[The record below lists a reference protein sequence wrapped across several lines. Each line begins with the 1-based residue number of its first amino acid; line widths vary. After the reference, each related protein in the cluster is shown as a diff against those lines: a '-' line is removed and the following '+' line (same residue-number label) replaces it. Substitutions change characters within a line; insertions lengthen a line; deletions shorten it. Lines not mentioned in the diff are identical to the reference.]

1 MIFLNDHIRYERVL
15 SKKYEFYYMQLG
27 DKLTEFLS
35 EVKSMHAHPNGPVF
49 YSLNNVPKDKKM
61 KVEFFIPVKEIVD
74 TKDEMKFHSLY
85 SVEQMIS
92 MRITN
97 DFEHKTEEAYSALLQ
112 FIQSQNL
119 IQLTPPY
126 HIIDTVDNA
135 FVTIKIGYIRK
146 DRMLL

>member
-15 SKKYEFYYMQLG
+15 SKKYEFYYTQLG
-27 DKLTEFLS
+27 DKLTDFLS
-35 EVKSMHAHPNGPVF
+35 EVKGINAHPNGPVF

-61 KVEFFIPVKEIVD
+61 NVEFFIPVKEIVD
-74 TKDEMKFHSLY
+74 TKNKMKFHSYY
-85 SVEQMIS
+85 SVEQMLS

-97 DFEHKTEEAYSALLQ
+97 NFEYKTEEAYSALLQ
-112 FIQSQNL
+112 FMQSQNL

-126 HIIDTVDNA
+126 HIIDTFSDNP

-146 DRMLL
+146 E

>member
-1 MIFLNDHIRYERVL
+1 
-15 SKKYEFYYMQLG
+15 
-27 DKLTEFLS
+27 
-35 EVKSMHAHPNGPVF
+35 MHAHPNGPVF

-74 TKDEMKFHSLY
+74 TKDEMKFHSFY